1 MPLCRQWQ
9 RARLALRRLAW
20 WNLCPR
26 PACSQLTG
34 LAFAGP
40 VGKESAESL
49 FVKELKR
56 RGLNSNEPSTADE
69 APSSAEDIQP
79 LTPPQLAKSRA
90 LGAEGLEVQP
100 APLPLLHAIA
110 VRLSGLH
117 QLLGAGVASPCE
129 GAAEAWRRLFSGLWA
144 LNTDSFPF
152 ISRDICGKR
161 SRASCCCLRYLRVV
175 GVANLA
181 CLLYSQVLDSP
192 RYWAAPLCME
202 AVQAMLLV

>member
-1 MPLCRQWQ
+1 MFCPPAPLAGSPHSSGQAQTQGVPLCPQWQ

-20 WNLCPR
+20 WNVCPR

-56 RGLNSNEPSTADE
+56 RGLNSNQPSTADE

-100 APLPLLHAIA
+100 VPLPLLHAN
-110 VRLSGLH
+110 
-117 QLLGAGVASPCE
+117 C
-129 GAAEAWRRLFSGLWA
+129 
-144 LNTDSFPF
+144 N
-152 ISRDICGKR
+152 
-161 SRASCCCLRYLRVV
+161 
-175 GVANLA
+175 
-181 CLLYSQVLDSP
+181 
-192 RYWAAPLCME
+192 
-202 AVQAMLLV
+202 